1 MRDSLAGINEKLK
14 HDTNTLSELANNE
27 IDELYPSALWIRA
40 YTDGSSQIHCL
51 NGGAGIYIEWP
62 NGEILKRSIPTGK
75 TSDSLKAEK
84 EAIEEAVNLLSNSA
98 SNSNIVIL
106 TDAKKII
113 QSLQDPQNTQLTQLR
128 TAFHK
133 LNQNTKETVLQ
144 WIPGHAKIIGNE
156 IADQMAKSGSSEL

>member
-1 MRDSLAGINEKLK
+1 MDKSIHRWFF
-14 HDTNTLSELANNE
+14 TNTLPKWRCW
-27 IDELYPSALWIRA
+27 DLYRVAKWR
-40 YTDGSSQIHCL
+40 D
-51 NGGAGIYIEWP
+51 IET
-62 NGEILKRSIPTGK
+62 LHTHRK

-106 TDAKKII
+106 TDAKTII
-113 QSLQDPQNTQLTQLR
+113 QSLQDPQNTQLNQLR
-128 TAFHK
+128 TAFHI

-156 IADQMAKSGSSEL
+156 IADQLAKSGSRELQEDVSLNADEMKNCIKEQIHQNMDK